1 MQDAKTIDNL
11 KQILVTS
18 FAEFSAD
25 TPGFNES
32 GDQVLIGVGIG
43 EPAIEGYQFA
53 AVLGFSG
60 EAVKGSLI
68 VSCEKTLLQTS
79 HPNLAMGMP
88 VEDPDLSDWIGEIAN
103 QILGRFKNK
112 CSAAGVVFSMS
123 TPTALMGSQLSVN
136 NFKDGHLFHIRSTLP
151 HGKILLLLSITCFG
165 TFKLL
170 DSLPASTAA
179 EGGSILF

>member
-1 MQDAKTIDNL
+1 MQDAKTIDSL
-11 KQILVTS
+11 KHMFITS
-18 FAEFSAD
+18 FTEFSAD
-25 TPGFNES
+25 TPGFNAG
-32 GDQVLIGVGIG
+32 GDRLQIGVGTG

-68 VSCEKTLLQTS
+68 VSSEKTLLQTS

-88 VEDPDLSDWIGEIAN
+88 VDEPDLSDWIGEMAN

-123 TPTALMGSQLSVN
+123 TPTALTGSQLSVN
-136 NFKDGHLFHIRSTLP
+136 TSKDGLLFHVRSTLP
-151 HGKILLLLSITCFG
+151 QGKLLLLLSMTCFG

-170 DSLPASTAA
+170 DSMSAATAA